1 MSSSLRD
8 YDGKEPT
15 SRQKSE
21 KNNWFNK
28 LIAIVALIN
37 YALVLFDV
45 TYLPARNVYW
55 QFFPS
60 LIELYD
66 PVKAIEPH
74 RETQNYLNR
83 VNQLEAQIEQTGLQ
97 SPQSEALLDELQIL
111 SYRLIEDNPFQAGD
125 RSRVLAKIKNEIRI
139 RVGEESARDA
149 LTLFWSQDYL
159 ARAGWQQEL
168 DFFNTELEPLIAANY
183 YRDID
188 RFGQFIDYF
197 WLIDLPFIILFA
209 LDIIIRT
216 YQISSRNPQLTWL
229 EAILRRWYDFFLVLP
244 FARLLRIIPVTIR
257 LYQARL
263 LNLEPFRKQLNYDFA
278 VTFAQELTE
287 LIGIQIID
295 QMQDY
300 IRQGDLAR
308 WLFEPESRRPYI
320 QIGNR
325 NEAKII
331 AARLVDISIHDV
343 LPQVKP
349 DVDALIHYGL
359 ENTFNQ
365 IFFYQQIQ
373 KVPGFSNLP
382 TQLTERLAKNFS
394 QTVYEN
400 LIKVFE
406 DEVANQLTKR
416 LVNNFR
422 NVLEIELQKKHNL
435 REFETLL
442 VDMLEEI
449 KINYVKRIQARG
461 IEQALVE
468 AGQLQR
474 LERG

>member
-1 MSSSLRD
+1 
-8 YDGKEPT
+8 
-15 SRQKSE
+15 
-21 KNNWFNK
+21 
-28 LIAIVALIN
+28 
-37 YALVLFDV
+37 
-45 TYLPARNVYW
+45 
-55 QFFPS
+55 
-60 LIELYD
+60 
-66 PVKAIEPH
+66 
-74 RETQNYLNR
+74 
-83 VNQLEAQIEQTGLQ
+83 
-97 SPQSEALLDELQIL
+97 
-111 SYRLIEDNPFQAGD
+111 
-125 RSRVLAKIKNEIRI
+125 
-139 RVGEESARDA
+139 
-149 LTLFWSQDYL
+149 
-159 ARAGWQQEL
+159 
-168 DFFNTELEPLIAANY
+168 
-183 YRDID
+183 
-188 RFGQFIDYF
+188 
-197 WLIDLPFIILFA
+197 
-209 LDIIIRT
+209 
-216 YQISSRNPQLTWL
+216 L

-244 FARLLRIIPVTIR
+244 FVRLLRIIPVTMR
-257 LYQARL
+257 LYQAGL

-308 WLFEPESRRPYI
+308 WLFHPESRRPYI

-325 NEAKII
+325 NEAKVI
-331 AARLVDISIHDV
+331 ATRLVDISVHDV

-382 TQLTERLAKNFS
+382 TQLTEQLAKNLS

-406 DEVANQLTKR
+406 DQIIAQLINR
-416 LVNNFR
+416 LITNFR
-422 NVLEIELQKKHNL
+422 DALEIELQKKHNL
-435 REFETLL
+435 QEFEILL

-449 KINYVKRIQARG
+449 KINYVKRIQAKG
-461 IEQALVE
+461 IEKVLAE

-474 LERG
+474 LEQN